1 VSPQDTLFSLPTGVS
16 VCLSV
21 VNSEMR
27 FLSAL
32 SFTLALDSILG
43 DTHLRGLEEEGDL
56 LTEPEMEKSIFGS
69 VNVDQ
74 SLFVYPEL
82 FGDYNLTS
90 CSSAPSCGTTMA
102 TYNGVAA
109 KSNGANQCTGNSCGG
124 YGTYGYHYQCVE
136 LAQRYFGT
144 LYGTTPIWYGN
155 AIDLCH
161 TYPSGVVK
169 TSSPIP
175 GDLVVFNTG
184 TYGHVA
190 VITSVS
196 SSTVNVIE
204 QNSSPN
210 GKNSYSR
217 GSNVACYLHANKNN
231 GGSSCHNAGWYCG
244 DDGLGKDANTKY
256 YCSSSGGSITD
267 STKCGMTCVTMP
279 SGQNDKCTSNGS
291 CKGLHGDYCG
301 GDKVNGDTTTLYHCR
316 DGAPKGAT
324 YCSNGCKTAS
334 SGYDDYCK

>member
-1 VSPQDTLFSLPTGVS
+1 VFAGV
-16 VCLSV
+16 VDR
-21 VNSEMR
+21 EMR

-32 SFTLALDSILG
+32 SFTLALDSILESFG
-43 DTHLRGLEEEGDL
+43 DSNLRGKQDEGDL
-56 LTEPEMEKSIFGS
+56 LTEPEMEKTIFDS
-69 VNVDQ
+69 NVDHN
-74 SLFVYPEL
+74 LFVYPEM

-217 GSNVACYLHANKNN
+217 GSNVACYLHANKNS
-231 GGSSCHNAGWYCG
+231 GSSCRNAGWYCG
-244 DDGLGKDANTKY
+244 NDGLGKDANTKY

-324 YCSNGCKTAS
+324 YCSNGCKTAA